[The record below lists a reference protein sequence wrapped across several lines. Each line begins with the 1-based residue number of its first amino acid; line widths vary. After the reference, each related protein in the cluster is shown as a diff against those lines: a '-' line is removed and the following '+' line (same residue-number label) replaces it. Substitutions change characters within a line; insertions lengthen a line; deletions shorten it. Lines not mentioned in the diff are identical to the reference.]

1 MQEDLIA
8 KIRAVLTP
16 DLLKRPYRGDNA
28 TNPMFGHCYVASEA
42 LFYLLESREDYCACR
57 GRDERG
63 IVHWWLV
70 NKTTNQIHDVTADQY
85 LSKGLVPPYELG
97 KRSGF
102 LTKAPSKRCKIVLER
117 VKAISS

>member
-1 MQEDLIA
+1 MHEELIA

-16 DLLKRPYRGDNA
+16 DLLKRPYREENA
-28 TNPMFGHCYVASEA
+28 ANPMFGHCYVASEA
-42 LFYLLESREDYCACR
+42 LFYLLENREDYCACR
-57 GRDERG
+57 ATDERG

-102 LTKAPSKRCKIVLER
+102 LTKLPSKRCQVVLER
-117 VKAISS
+117 VREISS